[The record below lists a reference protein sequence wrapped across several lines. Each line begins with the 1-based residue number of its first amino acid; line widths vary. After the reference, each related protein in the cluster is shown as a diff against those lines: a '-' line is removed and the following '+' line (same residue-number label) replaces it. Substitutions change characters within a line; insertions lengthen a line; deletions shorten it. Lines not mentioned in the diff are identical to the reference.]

1 MNSLSLNSLSK
12 AVMATSLQVAG
23 ATAITIGV
31 GLIYIPAGLI
41 VGGIFL
47 VLFGLAAERK

>member
-1 MNSLSLNSLSK
+1 
-12 AVMATSLQVAG
+12 MATSLQVAG
-23 ATAITIGV
+23 AAAVTLGV

>member
-1 MNSLSLNSLSK
+1 
-12 AVMATSLQVAG
+12 MATSLQVAG
-23 ATAITIGV
+23 AAAVTLGV

-41 VGGIFL
+41 VGGILL